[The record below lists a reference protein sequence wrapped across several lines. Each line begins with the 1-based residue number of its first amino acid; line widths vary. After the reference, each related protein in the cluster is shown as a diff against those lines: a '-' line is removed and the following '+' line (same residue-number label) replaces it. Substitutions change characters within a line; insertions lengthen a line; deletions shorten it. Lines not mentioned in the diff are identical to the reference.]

1 MSSTPERERKGERER
16 ERIRELP
23 NINYS
28 VTSVRLRKACL
39 VSLGQ

>member
-16 ERIRELP
+16 RRELP